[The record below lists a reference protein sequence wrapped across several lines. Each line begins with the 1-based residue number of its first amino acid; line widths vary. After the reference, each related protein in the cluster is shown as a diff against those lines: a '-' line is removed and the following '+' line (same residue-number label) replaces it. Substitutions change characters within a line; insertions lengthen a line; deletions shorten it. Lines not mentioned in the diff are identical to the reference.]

1 LDVIDHCIEQR
12 GLTSWGW
19 KGFEDGCEV
28 GVKFGSLFFIQG
40 GCTDLGRCFF
50 VLFADD
56 FFLHEIHVSTSTES
70 VIVSSIVSVDTE
82 AMAVVVSFLE
92 AVFAEKGF
100 LTDGAIIA
108 DEN

>member
-1 LDVIDHCIEQR
+1 
-12 GLTSWGW
+12 
-19 KGFEDGCEV
+19 
-28 GVKFGSLFFIQG
+28 
-40 GCTDLGRCFF
+40 
-50 VLFADD
+50 
-56 FFLHEIHVSTSTES
+56 